1 VTFENWATGSMC
13 LVCLVLGFDAGLVSM
28 RERDDVLIRP
38 RPTADLDPSTAG
50 PNCFS
55 GESAHAARRSLLGHA
70 VAQLDIGLGTPSAVD
85 YFARVL
91 ALVAQARTR
100 PITSS
105 GRTAVAWTVVSK

>member
-1 VTFENWATGSMC
+1 MEPAAVASEARVAEGK
-13 LVCLVLGFDAGLVSM
+13 DARL
-28 RERDDVLIRP
+28 R
-38 RPTADLDPSTAG
+38 AG
-50 PNCFS
+50 PTRTP
-55 GESAHAARRSLLGHA
+55 ALAARRSLLGHA